1 MLRSLR
7 NLDHVPRSAYQSW
20 IMARNIMG
28 VKDKKNWGKP
38 NCLRHITE
46 GISREEQRWGTKE
59 VLFSHPADNV
69 SSTFIFKN
77 SSHRD
82 GAIYKRSFALRKSC
96 RVTDR
101 DETQLE
107 PMMLSEPAD
116 CFPDRERCCVH
127 CKCPMMQIFT
137 LKLASVSINTSPVEL
152 YGYIAVRD
160 HLDLLLNYIVN
171 RSRDDPIIAQQGS
184 LIEMTGP
191 KRCIAMDSSVL
202 VEFDIRIKT
211 GEKEEDDLTLIDGAT
226 DYCDLTTPSMSFTNR
241 INGDCGA
248 VDITLA
254 RVYNAVEATID
265 VLILK
270 VQNGFNLSL
279 SLFVFVG
286 GSDQE
291 IPLFHGTT
299 AESCG
304 LRRYV
309 IAVEMDTWLQLKF
322 KVGQN
327 GSKNDHLERSC
338 HFKANI
344 HGCACQQIMLQ
355 HASLSL
361 KVTWSTVPG

>member
-1 MLRSLR
+1 
-7 NLDHVPRSAYQSW
+7 
-20 IMARNIMG
+20 
-28 VKDKKNWGKP
+28 
-38 NCLRHITE
+38 
-46 GISREEQRWGTKE
+46 
-59 VLFSHPADNV
+59 
-69 SSTFIFKN
+69 
-77 SSHRD
+77 
-82 GAIYKRSFALRKSC
+82 
-96 RVTDR
+96 
-101 DETQLE
+101 
-107 PMMLSEPAD
+107 
-116 CFPDRERCCVH
+116 
-127 CKCPMMQIFT
+127 
-137 LKLASVSINTSPVEL
+137 
-152 YGYIAVRD
+152 
-160 HLDLLLNYIVN
+160 
-171 RSRDDPIIAQQGS
+171 
-184 LIEMTGP
+184 
-191 KRCIAMDSSVL
+191 
-202 VEFDIRIKT
+202 
-211 GEKEEDDLTLIDGAT
+211 
-226 DYCDLTTPSMSFTNR
+226 MSFTNR
-241 INGDCGA
+241 INCDCGA
-248 VDITLA
+248 VDNTLA

-286 GSDQE
+286 GSGQE

-361 KVTWSTVPG
+361 SLKVTLSTVPA

>member
-1 MLRSLR
+1 MLHSWR
-7 NLDHVPRSAYQSW
+7 NLDHVPRSAYQFW

-28 VKDKKNWGKP
+28 VKDKKKWGKP
-38 NCLRHITE
+38 NWLCHITE
-46 GISREEQRWGTKE
+46 GISREEKRWGTKE
-59 VLFSHPADNV
+59 VLVRHPADNV
-69 SSTFIFKN
+69 RSTFIFKN

-82 GAIYKRSFALRKSC
+82 GAIYKRSFALRKLC

-101 DETQLE
+101 DE
-107 PMMLSEPAD
+107 M
-116 CFPDRERCCVH
+116 
-127 CKCPMMQIFT
+127 
-137 LKLASVSINTSPVEL
+137 
-152 YGYIAVRD
+152 RD
-160 HLDLLLNYIVN
+160 YVDSLLNYIVN

-191 KRCIAMDSSVL
+191 KRGIAMNSPVL
-202 VEFDIRIKT
+202 VEFDMRIKT

-226 DYCDLTTPSMSFTNR
+226 DYCDLTIPSVSFTHR
-241 INGDCGA
+241 IHGNCGA

-265 VLILK
+265 VLVLK

-279 SLFVFVG
+279 SSFVFVG

-291 IPLFHGTT
+291 IPLFRGTT

-309 IAVEMDTWLQLKF
+309 IAVKMDTWMQLKF

-338 HFKANI
+338 YFKANI

-355 HASLSL
+355 HAALSV
-361 KVTWSTVPG
+361 KVTWSTVPV